1 MSKSDH
7 RRNSITELTLTN
19 VYLYCYFVLLTP
31 KNLCGTVGIE
41 GRGALAEI
49 GANPVPLKNLLLS
62 EPISLWTFLIYF

>member
-1 MSKSDH
+1 MNIAKCYQKVSKTDH

-31 KNLCGTVGIE
+31 KNLCSTVGIE

-49 GANPVPLKNLLLS
+49 GANPAQPPN
-62 EPISLWTFLIYF
+62 